1 MLNHTARQVV
11 KGFGHYCIMFVQ
23 IITGKARTKPFIC
36 KNEGYPRLTRANT
49 LSGGKKLTLDI
60 VIVLGGRSA
69 HLRPLPRQL
78 KFFLAGKS
86 LGVFRE
92 RKMCRTRLTKQAGI
106 SPPMRKTK
114 SGAVSAPKN
123 RVCPCQS
130 RVYKTQKVK
139 SILFQEACLCNHVF

>member
-1 MLNHTARQVV
+1 MQYAQYIAVSICTACVYVMR
-11 KGFGHYCIMFVQ
+11 YDCIEYKSCHQ
-23 IITGKARTKPFIC
+23 AD
-36 KNEGYPRLTRANT
+36 YPRLTRADT
-49 LSGGKKLTLDI
+49 LSGGKKLALDI

-69 HLRPLPRQL
+69 HLRPLPRHPQ
-78 KFFLAGKS
+78 FLRAGKS

-92 RKMCRTRLTKQAGI
+92 RKLCRTRLTKQAGI

-130 RVYKTQKVK
+130 RVRKRQIQRFPPT
-139 SILFQEACLCNHVF
+139 LFHAQFCVRSQR